1 MNYTSIKN
9 FGPNTLSEVNNP
21 LTYCLTTDLDS
32 AFMHGGQT
40 NVLRPHSRPCQLF
53 LSEYCAQGWDNFCEV
68 ASQNQNI
75 SFPNSMQPQYHGY
88 SSPGITQGDILTRNT
103 AERKYLIQMINGQQV
118 FEPFDPV
125 VANSPMISSWSP
137 VGSQN
142 NGYGYGSGQMTMV
155 PIYAVNPN
163 TIDNDIVMDKIL
175 TRPHIAKDILVNIYN
190 TMKRVNTLQNLKN
203 TKLGNF
209 YNIK

>member
-9 FGPNTLSEVNNP
+9 FGPNAVSEVNNP

-32 AFMHGGQT
+32 AFMHGGQA
-40 NVLRPHSRPCQLF
+40 NVLRRDSRPCQLF
-53 LSEYCAQGWDNFCEV
+53 LSEYCAQGWDNFCER

-75 SFPNSMQPQYHGY
+75 SFPNGMTTQCGACPP
-88 SSPGITQGDILTRNT
+88 PGTTQGDMLIRNT
-103 AERKYLIQMINGQQV
+103 AERKYLVQMINGQQV

-125 VANSPMISSWSP
+125 VASSPMISSWRP
-137 VGSQN
+137 VGCQV
-142 NGYGYGSGQMTMV
+142 GGCGAGQLTMA

-163 TIDNDIVMDKIL
+163 TIDDDVVMDKIL
-175 TRPHIAKDILVNIYN
+175 ARPHIAKDILVNIYN
-190 TMKRVNTLQNLKN
+190 TMKRLNTLQNLKG

-209 YNIK
+209 YGIN